1 MFSHIR
7 QIYSDK
13 VPPLLAQRVY
23 PSIAVGRSPF
33 SRLKADLRAIMRGS
47 RPCQPA
53 GRQVLGHCGGRNVDF
68 RCELLRLRTVSFRE
82 ICPCRPVVASRP
94 PSGPGWA
101 HELDH
106 DGYRLQIHVGDGRVH
121 LHTRNGADWSKR
133 YPRIVAAAS
142 RIKGSAIID
151 AEAVYLDAKGR
162 TQFHSRLNDHVA
174 IATAFAC

>member
-68 RCELLRLRTVSFRE
+68 RCELLRLRTVSFVKFV
-82 ICPCRPVVASRP
+82 PAVLSWLVGLRPGQVGRMSSTTTAIDSR
-94 PSGPGWA
+94 STLAMGGFIFT
-101 HELDH
+101 L
-106 DGYRLQIHVGDGRVH
+106 G
-121 LHTRNGADWSKR
+121 
-133 YPRIVAAAS
+133 
-142 RIKGSAIID
+142 
-151 AEAVYLDAKGR
+151 
-162 TQFHSRLNDHVA
+162 
-174 IATAFAC
+174 TA